1 MATSVGAPA
10 DTLTRDDN
18 ITHDFGG
25 YLLKPTVTIGISRRL
40 SDTPSPTRRTGVN
53 PRMKKLLAV
62 PLILLLA
69 AGGIA
74 ACGSGE
80 QGSAGDGR
88 SLTIYSGRDEEYIAP
103 LVERYEKENPD
114 VKLEVR
120 YGDSAE
126 LASTLRE
133 EGDRTPAGLFLS
145 QDAGALGALQQAGLL
160 TKLPSD
166 ILDRVPKKYRSSNG
180 DWVGITGRVRVLGYD
195 SRKLKKSELP
205 GSVLDLTQPEWKGK
219 VGWAPTNAS
228 FQAFVTAMRLTAGEE
243 KTRQWLEDMKANDA
257 QTYEK
262 NSIIRDAIADGEIE
276 VGLIN
281 HYYVIE
287 GIREGEIKGENYPVQ
302 LHFFPGGDVG
312 SLVNVSGA
320 GIPGASDQ
328 RSAAEAFVSFLLAD
342 PQQEYFARQV
352 GEYPLVPGVKPDP
365 SLPPLSSIEQPDLDL
380 ADLEDLQGTQELL
393 KETGV
398 L

>member
-1 MATSVGAPA
+1 MPRRVGGPADAPA
-10 DTLTRDDN
+10 CPPLTPKVAR
-18 ITHDFGG
+18 T
-25 YLLKPTVTIGISRRL
+25 PTAVIGFDWSPLRRMPK
-40 SDTPSPTRRTGVN
+40 TAV
-53 PRMKKLLAV
+53 LA
-62 PLILLLA
+62 LLLTAVA
-69 AGGIA
+69 AGTVAG
-74 ACGSGE
+74 CGSSSGS
-80 QGSAGDGR
+80 GSAGDGK
-88 SLTIYSGRDEEYIAP
+88 SLTVYSGRDEEYIGP
-103 LVERYEKENPD
+103 LVERYKKENPGVD
-114 VKLEVR
+114 VEVR

-166 ILDRVPKKYRSSNG
+166 ILDRVPAKYRSNEG
-180 DWVGITGRVRVLGYD
+180 DWVGITGRVRVLAYD
-195 SRKLKKSELP
+195 SRKLSEDQLP
-205 GSVLDLTQPEWKGK
+205 DSVFDLTRPQWKGK

-243 KTRQWLEDMKANDA
+243 KTKAWLEGMKANDTQA
-257 QTYEK
+257 YEK
-262 NSIIRDAIADGEIE
+262 NSIIRDAVADGEIE

-281 HYYVIE
+281 HYYVLE
-287 GIREGEIKGENYPVQ
+287 GIHEGEIKQENYPVQ

-312 SLVNVSGA
+312 TLVNVSGA
-320 GIPGASDQ
+320 AIPDASDQ
-328 RSAAEAFVSFLLAD
+328 QDAATTFIGFLLAD
-342 PQQEYFARQV
+342 PQQEYFAEQV

-365 SLPPLSSIEQPDLDL
+365 SLPPLASIEQPEIDL
-380 ADLEDLQGTQELL
+380 AGLEDLQGTQELL